1 MLEICKKL
9 PVKKC
14 KWVDDIT
21 RTIDTHPLRIYSQLP
36 RLHSFMEKEALAFTG
51 TPWTLIIQKSLAKD
65 NNRKGRA
72 MFFGKVQGNYNGKSN
87 N

>member
-1 MLEICKKL
+1 
-9 PVKKC
+9 
-14 KWVDDIT
+14 
-21 RTIDTHPLRIYSQLP
+21 
-36 RLHSFMEKEALAFTG
+36 MEKDALAFTG